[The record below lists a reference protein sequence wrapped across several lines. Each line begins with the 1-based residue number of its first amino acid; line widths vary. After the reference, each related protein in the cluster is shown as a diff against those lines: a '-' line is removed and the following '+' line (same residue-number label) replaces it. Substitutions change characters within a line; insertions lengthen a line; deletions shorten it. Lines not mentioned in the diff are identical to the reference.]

1 MIIRFCVTLLS
12 LSLLTALPV
21 TAQPDLA
28 GEINLEDVTDEQKN
42 PYGENQSEAIRFMD
56 KLDALAETL
65 GSTGAGGAAGE
76 ISENTMIH
84 LTNVFL
90 YCSLKRGTCS
100 MVLEAIL
107 ESDVINSLDARN
119 VACPNMARFWKVW
132 VRGDMEKR
140 QKYLMPTAHMSAANQ
155 FATQERPRFIRCRET
170 IEGFLAG
177 AGDPAQLRRERYG
190 KGAPAR
196 EAIRR
201 TAQLLNEIKLKV
213 PNVPQAIEAM
223 R

>member
-1 MIIRFCVTLLS
+1 MITRLCLPLLS
-12 LSLLTALPV
+12 LLLLAPLPG
-21 TAQPDLA
+21 TAQPELA
-28 GEINLEDVTDEQKN
+28 GELNLEDVAGEPKN
-42 PYGENQSEAIRFMD
+42 PYAQNQGEAIRFMES
-56 KLDALAETL
+56 LNSLADTL
-65 GSTGAGGAAGE
+65 ATTGSGGTAGA
-76 ISENTMIH
+76 IDENTMIH

-90 YCSLKRGTCS
+90 YCSLKRGTCP

-107 ESDVINSLDARN
+107 ESDVINSLDAKKG
-119 VACPNMARFWKVW
+119 ACPNMARFWKVW

-140 QKYLMPTAHMSAANQ
+140 QKYLMPTAYMGGANE
-155 FATQERPRFIRCRET
+155 FSTRERPRFIRCRET
-170 IEGFLAG
+170 VDGILAD
-177 AGDPAQLRRERYG
+177 AGDPVQFRKERYA

-196 EAIRR
+196 EAIRK